1 MTWITHTFFAFASA
15 SVLGLPVLSA
25 VLGSTAPDWLEDFLG
40 IREHRGITHYVVLW
54 VFAGVVAFFVWLWLR
69 HDVLL
74 HAVAFVYGGLTHLL
88 LDSLTVAGVPLGVGR
103 VRVRIAG
110 LIRTGK
116 LSEWVFLAVLVFA
129 FSPFLLGGAKLGWG
143 KAWELYNQGVIDK
156 REYLERRFK
165 LF

>member
-1 MTWITHTFFAFASA
+1 MTWATHTFFAFASA
-15 SVLGLPVLSA
+15 NILGLPVFPA
-25 VLGSTAPDWLEDFLG
+25 VLGSTAPDWSEDFLG
-40 IREHRGITHYVVLW
+40 IKEHRGITHYVVLW

-69 HDVLL
+69 HDLIL
-74 HAVAFVYGGLTHLL
+74 HIVAFIYGGLTHLL

-116 LSEWVFLAVLVFA
+116 LSEWVFLALVVFV
-129 FSPFLLGGAKLGWG
+129 FSPFLFSGAKLGWG
-143 KAWELYNQGVIDK
+143 TARELHEKGVIDK

>member
-1 MTWITHTFFAFASA
+1 MTWATHTFFAFASA
-15 SVLGLPVLSA
+15 NILGLPVIPA
-25 VLGSTAPDWLEDFLG
+25 VLGSTSPDWSEDFLG
-40 IREHRGITHYVVLW
+40 IKEHRGITHYVVLW
-54 VFAGVVAFFVWLWLR
+54 VLAFVLAGGLWLWLR

-74 HAVAFVYGGLTHLL
+74 WLVAFIYGGLTHLL

-129 FSPFLLGGAKLGWG
+129 FSPFLLGGVSLGWG

-165 LF
+165 LW